1 MQKSMLTVLVLL
13 FALPACIIVVEEDDE
28 HDDYFHG
35 HGWRLEVIIYHDR
48 TLTADDPFTVTFQI
62 DGRLE
67 GQADC
72 NGYNG
77 TFEQPREGIL
87 SIREIRS
94 VGASCGRES
103 LEDQY
108 FELLGSAVSYRVRG
122 DDLLITTRNGNTLQF
137 YKD

>member
-1 MQKSMLTVLVLL
+1 MQKSMLALLVLL
-13 FALPACIIVVEEDDE
+13 FALPACILVIEEDDE
-28 HDDYFHG
+28 HDDYFYG
-35 HGWRLEVIIYHDR
+35 HGWRLDVIVYHDR
-48 TLTADDPFTVTFQI
+48 TLTADNPFTVTFQI

-77 TFEQPREGIL
+77 IYEQPREGTL

-94 VGASCGRES
+94 VGASCGRQS
-103 LEDQY
+103 LEDEY
-108 FELLGSAVSYRVRG
+108 FEVLGSAVSYRVRG
-122 DDLLITTRNGNTLQF
+122 DDLTITTRNGNTLQF

>member
-1 MQKSMLTVLVLL
+1 MLAVLVLL
-13 FALPACIIVVEEDDE
+13 FALPACILVIEEDDE
-28 HDDYFHG
+28 HDDYFYG
-35 HGWRLEVIIYHDR
+35 HGWRLDVIVYYDR
-48 TLTADDPFTVTFQI
+48 TLTADNPFTVTFEV

-77 TFEQPREGIL
+77 TYEQPREGTL

-94 VGASCGRES
+94 VGASCGRQS

-108 FELLGSAVSYRVRG
+108 FEVLGSAVSYRVRG
-122 DDLLITTRNGNTLQF
+122 DDLTITTRNGNTLQF

>member
-1 MQKSMLTVLVLL
+1 MQKSMLALLVLL
-13 FALPACIIVVEEDDE
+13 FALPACILVIEEDDE
-28 HDDYFHG
+28 HDDYFYG
-35 HGWRLEVIIYHDR
+35 HGWRLDVIVYYDR
-48 TLTADDPFTVTFQI
+48 TLTADNPFTVTFEI

-77 TFEQPREGIL
+77 TYEQPREGTL

-94 VGASCGRES
+94 VGASCGRQS
-103 LEDQY
+103 LEDEY
-108 FELLGSAVSYRVRG
+108 FEVLGSAVSYRVRG
-122 DDLLITTRNGNTLQF
+122 DDLTITTRNGNTLQF